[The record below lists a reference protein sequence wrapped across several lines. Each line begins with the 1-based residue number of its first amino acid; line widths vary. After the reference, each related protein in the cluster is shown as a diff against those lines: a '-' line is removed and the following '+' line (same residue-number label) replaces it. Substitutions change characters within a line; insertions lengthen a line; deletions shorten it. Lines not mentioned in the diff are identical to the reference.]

1 MAAAADERTPV
12 SVGERSV
19 PLEIY
24 APADGPGP
32 HPAVLVICESFGLND
47 DIRRISRRFA
57 DNGYLAAAPD
67 LLTGDLHIRCVLRAM
82 SALRKGRGQA
92 VDDLEATIAALQ
104 ARPDVA
110 TVGAAGFCMGGGFA
124 LLLGCRRK
132 VAAAGVFYAD
142 IRGRDDLAQTCPLV
156 GGYGGKDR
164 TIGPHGRRLIAALDD
179 LGIEHDIRMYD
190 DAGHSYMNRAGKPIL
205 AALSRPFLRVEY
217 NEQAAEDS
225 WRRMLEFFGRHLAVA
240 A

>member
-1 MAAAADERTPV
+1 MAAVPDSRTTV
-12 SVGERSV
+12 EVGERSV
-19 PLEIY
+19 PLEIFM
-24 APADGPGP
+24 PADGAGP
-32 HPAVLVICESFGLND
+32 HPAVLVICESFGLNE

-67 LLTGDLHIRCVLRAM
+67 LLAGGLHIRCVLRAM
-82 SALRKGRGQA
+82 TALRKGRGDT
-92 VDDLEATIAALQ
+92 VDDLEATIAALE

-132 VAAAGVFYAD
+132 VAAAAVYYAES
-142 IRGRDDLAQTCPLV
+142 RSREELAQTCPLV

-164 TIGPHGRRLIAALDD
+164 LIGRHGRRLVAALDD
-179 LGIEHDIRMYD
+179 LGIEHDIRIYE
-190 DAGHSYMNRAGKPIL
+190 DAGHSYMNDAGKPL
-205 AALSRPFLRVEY
+205 AALLSRPFLHVEY
-217 NEQAAEDS
+217 DEAAAEDS
-225 WRRMLEFFGRHLAVA
+225 WRRMLAFFERHLAA